1 MLPLLVECVREFAKP
16 PFRQSAAPGVILDTT
31 LFQGM
36 LVQGKREG
44 GGTDII
50 FPGEVEAGQL
60 ALDPQG

>member
-1 MLPLLVECVREFAKP
+1 MLPSPCGVCQRVCKA

-36 LVQGKREG
+36 FVQGQTG
-44 GGTDII
+44 GWGTDII

-60 ALDPQG
+60 A